1 MSSASTVSGTPE
13 VSSVNCWLPLPVRPP
28 AVPGRTLT
36 APASIAAPTSSEGA
50 PTARS
55 RNPLLLKS
63 PAASAWLKASPAS
76 ALPGTPGVSW
86 VSCWLP
92 APLRPEAEPYRTVT
106 APASTIVPTSS
117 NSTATARSARPSLLK
132 SPLASRCPKWSS
144 PSVTPVTPG
153 LSSVNCWLPLPVRPP
168 AVPGRTL
175 TAPPFSTAPTSSEG
189 APTPRSST
197 PLPLKSPAASASPK
211 ASSASALPGTPAV
224 SWVSCWLPV
233 AVSPD
238 AEPYRTVTATASTI
252 VPTSSNSTATAR
264 SARLSLLKSPVAS
277 RWPRWSSPSVTP
289 ATPGV
294 SSVNCWLPVADRP
307 AAEPYRTLTEPPLTA
322 APTSSEGAPTARS
335 STPLLLKSPVASA
348 SPKPSS
354 VSAAPTIPGV
364 SWVNCWL
371 PVPDRPAAEPYR
383 TVTAPAFTVVPTSSD
398 GVPTARSTKPSLS
411 KSARTLGPVADPV
424 GASLATPRTTGKTAA
439 MTIRT
444 RTIAVRRI
452 IASSSSACPH
462 AGSRSCTCA
471 YRSRKDPHDSAAR
484 ARGGGIQ
491 GHAPND
497 SLTA

>member
-63 PAASAWLKASPAS
+63 PAASAWLKASSPS
-76 ALPGTPGVSW
+76 VTPGTPGV
-86 VSCWLP
+86 
-92 APLRPEAEPYRTVT
+92 
-106 APASTIVPTSS
+106 
-117 NSTATARSARPSLLK
+117 
-132 SPLASRCPKWSS
+132 
-144 PSVTPVTPG
+144 
-153 LSSVNCWLPLPVRPP
+153 SSVNCWLPLPVRPP

-189 APTPRSST
+189 TPTPRSST

-238 AEPYRTVTATASTI
+238 AEPYRTVTAPASTI

-264 SARLSLLKSPVAS
+264 SARLSLLKSPPAS

-335 STPLLLKSPVASA
+335 STPLLLKSPAASA

-371 PVPDRPAAEPYR
+371 PVPVSPAAEPYRTVTAPTSSNSTATARSVRPSLLKSPVASRCPKWSSPSTASGTPAVSWVNCWLPVADRPAAEPYR
-383 TVTAPAFTVVPTSSD
+383 TVTAPAFTVVPT
-398 GVPTARSTKPSLS
+398 
-411 KSARTLGPVADPV
+411 
-424 GASLATPRTTGKTAA
+424 
-439 MTIRT
+439 
-444 RTIAVRRI
+444 
-452 IASSSSACPH
+452 
-462 AGSRSCTCA
+462 
-471 YRSRKDPHDSAAR
+471 
-484 ARGGGIQ
+484 
-491 GHAPND
+491 
-497 SLTA
+497 